1 MRAIPLP
8 LYERIKYHLDG
19 AERALEGQDKKMY
32 KINVE
37 LVEELTKNNRFCLD
51 NKQKE
56 YIRNKIS
63 DLSKRVRKVW
73 GKVTQTS
80 A

>member
-32 KINVE
+32 KINLE
-37 LVEELTKNNRFCLD
+37 LVEELTKNKRF
-51 NKQKE
+51 
-56 YIRNKIS
+56 
-63 DLSKRVRKVW
+63 
-73 GKVTQTS
+73 
-80 A
+80 